1 MGTDTITPL
10 SSLGL
15 YILGNLRE
23 VFDVFDNDHLP
34 VGENEPG
41 ALPAPGQTGLVDHAP
56 ALSLAVYHVGLLGP
70 VEGSGS
76 EGMGGHAILHSS
88 CSHVGL
94 GVLELPRN
102 GEQILTLAVVGHG
115 YAGCC
120 CCSSRCAMRLA
131 LASTMFLAAHSSFTR
146 CRHWS

>member
-56 ALSLAVYHVGLLGP
+56 PLALAVYDVGLLGL
-70 VEGSGS
+70 VEGAGS
-76 EGMGGHAILHSS
+76 EGMGGHAVLHSS

-94 GVLELPRN
+94 GVLELPRKW
-102 GEQILTLAVVGHG
+102 EQVLAFLVVGHLG
-115 YAGCC
+115 HPPFGPKY
-120 CCSSRCAMRLA
+120 
-131 LASTMFLAAHSSFTR
+131 
-146 CRHWS
+146 